1 MRFFEIASQRLLI
14 KTTNRFEKNF
24 ASMLGSYPAAAG
36 VLSKFLQH
44 KVADHRQQFG
54 KKDTPFIRSGP
65 FGGYFHCHLIHG
77 RMIIIY
83 NVKDGALCLYAVMDH
98 RGFEGRQA
106 ASLAAYLK
114 GAALND
120 YDYDYGNDDNLSP
133 EDKQELI
140 NLFYHIAADDT
151 DVIRKALQGDWSE
164 LMIYI
169 EMTLDS
175 ATEEQV
181 FSSFGGRS
189 QMAEKLS
196 DIMKEMGHK

>member
-1 MRFFEIASQRLLI
+1 
-14 KTTNRFEKNF
+14 
-24 ASMLGSYPAAAG
+24 MLRSYPAAAG
-36 VLSKFLQH
+36 VLSAFLKH
-44 KVADHRQQFG
+44 KIDDPRQQFG

-83 NVKDGALCLYAVMDH
+83 NVKDGALCLYEVTDH

-114 GAALND
+114 GASVND
-120 YDYDYGNDDNLSP
+120 YDYDSDNDDTLSP

-140 NLFYHIAADDT
+140 NLFYHIAADET
-151 DVIRKALQGDWSE
+151 DVIRKALQGDWSD

-189 QMAEKLS
+189 QMAEKLG